1 MDISNIYERRL
12 IYLSGNKTRID
23 IVYRYSTMEDH
34 ILWMLYWMKTS
45 ALLN

>member
-12 IYLSGNKTRID
+12 IYLSGDKTRID
-23 IVYRYSTMEDH
+23 IFRYSTMENH
-34 ILWMLYWMKTS
+34 ILWMLHWMRTS